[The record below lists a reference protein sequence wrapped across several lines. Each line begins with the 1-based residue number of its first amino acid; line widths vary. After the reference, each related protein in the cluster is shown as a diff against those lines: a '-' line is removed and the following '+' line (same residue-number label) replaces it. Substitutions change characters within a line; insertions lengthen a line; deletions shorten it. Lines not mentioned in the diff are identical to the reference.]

1 MFGIGCLFFIRRW
14 MFDVRRS
21 SFKTTLYD
29 INVICECLQNN
40 LALMV
45 QKGVSVHLF
54 DRVQRIES
62 SMRLREALEPIICP
76 EEASMAFRAPIKVC
90 FSDIDYAGIMYH
102 PRFLHYFHVA
112 LEELFVAF
120 YGFSPLAFVAND
132 RNRLSSFS
140 LPKTA

>member
-1 MFGIGCLFFIRRW
+1 M
-14 MFDVRRS
+14 
-21 SFKTTLYD
+21 
-29 INVICECLQNN
+29 CLQNN
-40 LALMV
+40 LALM
-45 QKGVSVHLF
+45 
-54 DRVQRIES
+54 VQRIES
-62 SMRLREALEPIICP
+62 SMRLREALKPIIS

-112 LEELFVAF
+112 LEALFVAF
-120 YGFSPLAFVAND
+120 YGFSPSAFAAND